1 MLALFRHWRVD
12 VDFESFRPF
21 LTGAIGGLLS
31 LWLIKHWA
39 PHMPDGYQAKTADQL
54 MAENRVGVTVG
65 NTLFIGTLLVGVFLF
80 NSGQVPSNSW
90 SHFCL
95 VIGVAV
101 LAPIA
106 AVLLPTIGRGRDRAI
121 EALVAFAIAQ
131 RIPMLGVGLI
141 GILGAI
147 CLTGG
152 LGSLLGGA
160 G

>member
-1 MLALFRHWRVD
+1 MRSLSWRWGVD
-12 VDFESFRPF
+12 MDFETFRPF
-21 LTGAIGGLLS
+21 LTGTIGGLLS

-54 MAENRVGVTVG
+54 MAENRVGITLG

-80 NSGQVPSNSW
+80 NSGRMPSNSW
-90 SHFCL
+90 SHLCM

-101 LAPIA
+101 LAPIV
-106 AVLLPTIGRGRDRAI
+106 AVLLPTIGKGRDRAI

>member
-1 MLALFRHWRVD
+1 M
-12 VDFESFRPF
+12 DFETFRPF
-21 LTGAIGGLLS
+21 LTGTIGGLLS

-39 PHMPDGYQAKTADQL
+39 PHMPDAYKAKTADTL
-54 MAENRVGVTVG
+54 MAENRVGIIVG
-65 NTLFIGTLLVGVFLF
+65 NTLFIGTLLAGVFFF

-90 SHFCL
+90 SHLCL

-101 LAPIA
+101 LAPIV
-106 AVLLPTIGRGRDRAI
+106 AVLLPTIGKGRDRAI

-141 GILGAI
+141 GILGVI